1 MKTVTIEEAW
11 QNLNDRI
18 NKCVVELNRH
28 TKQMDFLND
37 ALRRRDE
44 VISALTKEI
53 IEMNKK
59 FNFGE
64 LK

>member
-37 ALRRRDE
+37 AIHRRDE

-53 IEMNKK
+53 IKMNKK
-59 FNFGE
+59 FKGE
-64 LK
+64 K

>member
-28 TKQMDFLND
+28 TKEMNFLNNEIH
-37 ALRRRDE
+37 RRDQ
-44 VISALTKEI
+44 VISTLSREI
-53 IEMNKK
+53 IKINKQ
-59 FNFGE
+59 
-64 LK
+64 LKREE

>member
-28 TKQMDFLND
+28 TEQMDFLND
-37 ALRRRDE
+37 VIRRRDE
-44 VISALTKEI
+44 VISTLEKEI

-59 FNFGE
+59 LKGE
-64 LK
+64 K

>member
-11 QNLNDRI
+11 KNLNDRI

-59 FNFGE
+59 
-64 LK
+64 LKKEE